1 MKHHIFTK
9 EEREGLENN
18 PNISKVLNSNV
29 EYTEEF
35 KQKVLSEHK
44 ELGKSAKQ
52 IFSEAGI
59 PEWFN
64 SGKYASKCLD
74 RWKYQQRHRKINKR
88 ALSKVKGNKPL
99 QEMSNQELIKEIQLL
114 RLENEFLKKLAPLEQ

>member
-1 MKHHIFTK
+1 MKRHIFTK
-9 EEREGLENN
+9 EEREELENN
-18 PNISKVLNSNV
+18 PNILKVLNSNV

-44 ELGKSAKQ
+44 ELGKTAKQ

-59 PEWFN
+59 PDWFN
-64 SGKYASKCLD
+64 CGKYASKCLN
-74 RWKYQQRHRKINKR
+74 RWEYQQRHRKTR
-88 ALSKVKGNKPL
+88 RSKVEGNKPL

-114 RLENEFLKKLAPLEQ
+114 RLENEFLKKLEPLEQ

>member
-1 MKHHIFTK
+1 M
-9 EEREGLENN
+9 
-18 PNISKVLNSNV
+18 

-44 ELGKSAKQ
+44 ELGKTAKQ

-59 PEWFN
+59 PDWFN
-64 SGKYASKCLD
+64 RGKYASKCLN
-74 RWKYQQRHRKINKR
+74 RWEYQQRHRKTR
-88 ALSKVKGNKPL
+88 RSKVEGNKPL

-114 RLENEFLKKLAPLEQ
+114 RLENEFLKKLEPLEQ